1 MSYPYDLD
9 VVFNSEQAAADSIGR
24 LSFGTSSGGGS
35 GDKILFRT
43 RNYPVS
49 NDYELINTGTDGAIQ
64 LFPVFNTQK
73 EAYTEVEIKKSDWDS
88 LPEDKKADLQLLFLQ
103 YAMITSSSVSFYGVL
118 IDSSSPQNQNK
129 NIFLTSQDIDITSQN
144 PPDCTLTSVTAK
156 LYIRDMETSTLTEVC
171 TCKVKTYIDGAEN
184 KDSSYIPV
192 LNNGLNNPVPVTRVE
207 EDHTNF
213 MYKTEPFKMNV
224 GTGFG
229 TDETVTVIA
238 AFSNPVGITLDEL
251 VGFVYTIENGK
262 SFTTFIHDTNWNTEL
277 RADIPG
283 NYQDPDFQFPVT
295 LTYSNEDSSISV
307 QADIY
312 TLDGN
317 RPSTPITLGSM
328 QERSVTIIKKT

>member
-9 VVFNSEQAAADSIGR
+9 VVFNSEQAADSIGR

-43 RNYPVS
+43 
-49 NDYELINTGTDGAIQ
+49 
-64 LFPVFNTQK
+64 
-73 EAYTEVEIKKSDWDS
+73 
-88 LPEDKKADLQLLFLQ
+88 
-103 YAMITSSSVSFYGVL
+103 
-118 IDSSSPQNQNK
+118 
-129 NIFLTSQDIDITSQN
+129 
-144 PPDCTLTSVTAK
+144 
-156 LYIRDMETSTLTEVC
+156 
-171 TCKVKTYIDGAEN
+171 
-184 KDSSYIPV
+184 
-192 LNNGLNNPVPVTRVE
+192 
-207 EDHTNF
+207 
-213 MYKTEPFKMNV
+213 EPFSMNV

-251 VGFVYTIENGK
+251 VGFVYTIENNK
-262 SFTTFIHDTNWNTEL
+262 LFTTSIHDTNWNTEL
-277 RADIPG
+277 RAEVPG

-295 LTYSNEDSSISV
+295 LIYNSRDSSISV

-328 QERSVTIIKKT
+328 QKRSVNIIKKT

>member
-9 VVFNSEQAAADSIGR
+9 VVFNSEQAAADTIGR

-43 RNYPVS
+43 GIYPVS
-49 NDYELINTGTDGAIQ
+49 NDYELFEDKDSTY
-64 LFPVFNTQK
+64 FPTFNTQK

-88 LPEDKKADLQLLFLQ
+88 LPEDKKADLQLLALQ
-103 YAMITSSSVSFYGVL
+103 YSQITSSSVSFYGFLV
-118 IDSSSPQNQNK
+118 DSSSPQNQNK
-129 NIFLTSQDIDITSQN
+129 GIYLTSQDIDITSTN
-144 PPDCTLTSVTAK
+144 PPDCTLTPVTAK
-156 LYIRDMETSTLTEVC
+156 LYIIDTSTEIPTLTEVC
-171 TCKVKTYIDGAEN
+171 TCKVKTYIDGVEN

-192 LNNGLNNPVPVTRVE
+192 LNKGLNNPVPVTRVE

-213 MYKTEPFKMNV
+213 MYKTEPFSMNV

-251 VGFVYTIENGK
+251 VGRTYIIRNGK
-262 SFTTFIHDTNWNTEL
+262 SFETFIQGSNTYLE
-277 RADIPG
+277 AEVPG
-283 NYQDPDFQFPVT
+283 NYQDPGFQFPVT

-317 RPSTPITLGSM
+317 RPSTPITLKSNTDC
-328 QERSVTIIKKT
+328 SVSIIKKT